1 MFVNIEAPK
10 FGLFIM
16 FRKIS
21 EFFHGNKNTAEQAFL
36 TEQNIQIDAEQ
47 GFIVDGIVVNEL
59 SERLVYFSNR
69 KLKDFDDLKS
79 LFYTAILI
87 NEKIDLEI
95 ASGRYVVRLGNNEE
109 NLKQLKQVIYKL
121 NAYYKEFKREK

>member
-1 MFVNIEAPK
+1 
-10 FGLFIM
+10 M

-21 EFFHGNKNTAEQAFL
+21 EFFQGNKNTAEQAFL
-36 TEQNIQIDAEQ
+36 TEQNIQIDEEQ

-69 KLKDFDDLKS
+69 KLQNFDDLKS

>member
-21 EFFHGNKNTAEQAFL
+21 EFFQGNKNTAEQAFL

-69 KLKDFDDLKS
+69 KLQNFDDLKS